1 MTNEHTNAQ
10 SSPPSVPPCPPAQ
23 RVVERLSPAW
33 RLNYA
38 QALAAKGDL
47 DKAEAQVAL
56 AYAEKPDLKDGYARI
71 GWQYYWQKKDYG
83 KVKEWVEK
91 DAGWTFRPSAP
102 ESEPPMTANPH
113 ESDRRAVI
121 DVNKVN
127 TLTNPARRPA
137 SVPPCPPAQRVVK
150 RLSPTWLLNYA
161 KALVKTDGIEAALP
175 AVEEAYAA
183 DPKLKNGFASVAW
196 QRYIPEDMAYEKVL
210 PYFERDIEQGRLA
223 GDWQLNYAQA
233 LAVNGRET
241 EAEKVVEDAYAKDSS
256 LKNGFARCGLQRHF
270 LFYYEPEQ
278 AVKWFERDR
287 ERSLLS
293 GQYHIHYAAALAAA
307 GRLEEALAEV
317 EQAYAE
323 DTTVVNGYV
332 LVGWYG
338 HAVQLHQPEKAL
350 SLFEKDQ
357 FMGRIH
363 SNANMLWAALYTLL
377 GDRAIAESMIVER
390 YETDASLD
398 GGNTLLG
405 LCHYTREK
413 DLVYL
418 NRMIT
423 LDERQGRLP
432 RVFLQHIYATVC
444 FAVGR
449 IEDARLFHK
458 RALCRTRLAVG
469 YARSWLRRVGADD
482 GMRML
487 EAGLRDLNDSD
498 TQ

>member
-1 MTNEHTNAQ
+1 
-10 SSPPSVPPCPPAQ
+10 
-23 RVVERLSPAW
+23 
-33 RLNYA
+33 
-38 QALAAKGDL
+38 
-47 DKAEAQVAL
+47 
-56 AYAEKPDLKDGYARI
+56 
-71 GWQYYWQKKDYG
+71 
-83 KVKEWVEK
+83 
-91 DAGWTFRPSAP
+91 
-102 ESEPPMTANPH
+102 
-113 ESDRRAVI
+113 
-121 DVNKVN
+121 
-127 TLTNPARRPA
+127 
-137 SVPPCPPAQRVVK
+137 
-150 RLSPTWLLNYA
+150 
-161 KALVKTDGIEAALP
+161 
-175 AVEEAYAA
+175 
-183 DPKLKNGFASVAW
+183 
-196 QRYIPEDMAYEKVL
+196 MAYEKVL
-210 PYFERDIEQGRLA
+210 PYFERDIEQGSLA